1 MGEGRGR
8 EAGGGAELEPE
19 LESEPAVAVE
29 AVMSV
34 QVVSAAAAAKVPE
47 VELKDLSPSEAE
59 PQLGLST
66 AAVSAMAPPA
76 GGGDPEAPAPA
87 AERPPAPGPGSG
99 PAAALSPAAGK
110 VPQASAM
117 KRSDPHHQ
125 HQRHR
130 DGGEALVSPDGTVT
144 EAPRTV
150 KKVLG
155 PGCLWR
161 REGGGGEPQILAA
174 GQHQPP
180 RPLSRAQSPGEPFPL
195 QIHSLRD
202 VPTCP
207 PRSLQ
212 VARPYF
218 AVNNMEVARSL
229 LLGIGRGGEA
239 PHTTVR
245 PHIQHTSPCYVPDC

>member
-8 EAGGGAELEPE
+8 EAGGGAEWELE
-19 LESEPAVAVE
+19 LESDSAVAVE

-66 AAVSAMAPPA
+66 ATVGAMVPPA

-99 PAAALSPAAGK
+99 PTAALSPAAGK

-150 KKVLG
+150 KKVQG
-155 PGCLWR
+155 SGCLS
-161 REGGGGEPQILAA
+161 
-174 GQHQPP
+174 
-180 RPLSRAQSPGEPFPL
+180 SR
-195 QIHSLRD
+195 
-202 VPTCP
+202 
-207 PRSLQ
+207 
-212 VARPYF
+212 
-218 AVNNMEVARSL
+218 
-229 LLGIGRGGEA
+229 RGGEGGHGSRGPSGHGSTPFHTLSIVKPRLFPPLNPLLERPPPGA
-239 PHTTVR
+239 PLRCEASRYHGC
-245 PHIQHTSPCYVPDC
+245 TSLLITWR

>member
-1 MGEGRGR
+1 MPALALPLLARIPLSREKAERDYNSQGALQAPPPRGAHCR
-8 EAGGGAELEPE
+8 SGPEVPRSSRRVQPGANAL
-19 LESEPAVAVE
+19 
-29 AVMSV
+29 
-34 QVVSAAAAAKVPE
+34 QVVSAAAAKVPE

-59 PQLGLST
+59 SQLGLST
-66 AAVSAMAPPA
+66 AAVGAMAPPA

-155 PGCLWR
+155 PGYLSR
-161 REGGGGEPQILAA
+161 RGREGRGTADPLGTAA
-174 GQHQPP
+174 PP
-180 RPLSRAQSPGEPFPL
+180 STPSFLIAGPEIPLVPSNPLSQR
-195 QIHSLRD
+195 
-202 VPTCP
+202 CP
-207 PRSLQ
+207 P
-212 VARPYF
+212 AGP
-218 AVNNMEVARSL
+218 
-229 LLGIGRGGEA
+229 
-239 PHTTVR
+239 
-245 PHIQHTSPCYVPDC
+245 

>member
-1 MGEGRGR
+1 
-8 EAGGGAELEPE
+8 
-19 LESEPAVAVE
+19 
-29 AVMSV
+29 MSV

-66 AAVSAMAPPA
+66 AAVGAMVPPA

-99 PAAALSPAAGK
+99 PTAALSPAAGK

-155 PGCLWR
+155 SGCLS
-161 REGGGGEPQILAA
+161 
-174 GQHQPP
+174 
-180 RPLSRAQSPGEPFPL
+180 SR
-195 QIHSLRD
+195 
-202 VPTCP
+202 
-207 PRSLQ
+207 
-212 VARPYF
+212 
-218 AVNNMEVARSL
+218 
-229 LLGIGRGGEA
+229 RGGEGGHGSRG
-239 PHTTVR
+239 PSRPGSTPFHTL
-245 PHIQHTSPCYVPDC
+245 

>member
-1 MGEGRGR
+1 MEGRSGGMGEGRGR
-8 EAGGGAELEPE
+8 EAGGGAEWELA
-19 LESEPAVAVE
+19 LESELAVAVE

-66 AAVSAMAPPA
+66 AAVGAMVPPA

-99 PAAALSPAAGK
+99 PTAALSPAAGK

-150 KKVLG
+150 KKVLWS
-155 PGCLWR
+155 GCLSER
-161 REGGGGEPQILAA
+161 RGGRAGERRHPL
-174 GQHQPP
+174 P
-180 RPLSRAQSPGEPFPL
+180 RPLDRGAESPFPPEPA
-195 QIHSLRD
+195 LREAATRCSAGD
-202 VPTCP
+202 RSFQVP
-207 PRSLQ
+207 
-212 VARPYF
+212 RPYF
-218 AVNNMEVARSL
+218 ATDNMEVALFATTWTRQGEERQL
-229 LLGIGRGGEA
+229 LLHPPPPAHSR
-239 PHTTVR
+239 V
-245 PHIQHTSPCYVPDC
+245 

>member
-1 MGEGRGR
+1 
-8 EAGGGAELEPE
+8 
-19 LESEPAVAVE
+19 
-29 AVMSV
+29 MSV

-66 AAVSAMAPPA
+66 AAGSAMAPPA

-150 KKVLG
+150 KK
-155 PGCLWR
+155 R
-161 REGGGGEPQILAA
+161 RKQLPT
-174 GQHQPP
+174 PV
-180 RPLSRAQSPGEPFPL
+180 SWPGEFHGL
-195 QIHSLRD
+195 
-202 VPTCP
+202 
-207 PRSLQ
+207 
-212 VARPYF
+212 Y
-218 AVNNMEVARSL
+218 
-229 LLGIGRGGEA
+229 
-239 PHTTVR
+239 
-245 PHIQHTSPCYVPDC
+245 SPWGCKEMDLTE